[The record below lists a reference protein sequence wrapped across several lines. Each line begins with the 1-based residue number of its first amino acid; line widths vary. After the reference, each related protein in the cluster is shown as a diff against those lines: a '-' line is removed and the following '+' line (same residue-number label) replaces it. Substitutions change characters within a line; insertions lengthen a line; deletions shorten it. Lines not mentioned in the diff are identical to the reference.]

1 MVRLNGG
8 GKCPRSALRSHDVFA
23 ILALLTLPPYLWGEG
38 AKILAQEEL
47 DPVLP
52 TSRLLR
58 NPLVS

>member
-8 GKCPRSALRSHDVFA
+8 GASVREAPFALPNSSIAD
-23 ILALLTLPPYLWGEG
+23 LAAYLWGEG
-38 AKILAQEEL
+38 AKILEQEEL